1 MTPEERREYVR
12 TNRTAVFG
20 HDRKDDGPAMSL
32 VHYASDPD
40 GTIVVS
46 TTAGRAK
53 TRAVSR
59 DGKVSLCVLD
69 EQWPPTYLNVYCEA
83 TVDDDFDHAVDT
95 MMRVGG
101 AIAGQ
106 ELDASVRPLLETK
119 AKDEGRVTIRLR
131 PYATF
136 ATAPGQTGPED
147 TPAGRP
153 W

>member
-1 MTPEERREYVR
+1 RVARRVHRPRPDPAREARRQRSDRRGAERGVDPVNKEKSRTTPEERREYVR
-12 TNRTAVFG
+12 TTRTAVFG

-83 TVDDDFDHAVDT
+83 TVDD
-95 MMRVGG
+95 
-101 AIAGQ
+101 
-106 ELDASVRPLLETK
+106 
-119 AKDEGRVTIRLR
+119 
-131 PYATF
+131 
-136 ATAPGQTGPED
+136 
-147 TPAGRP
+147 
-153 W
+153 